1 MKERLRYL
9 TRNEF
14 PLQRIFASQIFQ
26 NIITN
31 YLAVVW
37 MGGLSLALIPLYFK
51 RLGPDQWGVVAI
63 CMAIQGF
70 LGLLDAGLGQIMP
83 RDIARVAGDRG
94 AVARVF
100 RVFSR
105 AYFGLGFI
113 GLVLGQAGVHWLVVR
128 WFNQGQG
135 VADGADLALRL
146 VLVQFFFQFANN
158 AHVGYW
164 NGLQAQK
171 QANFRQCAFGTARHA
186 SALALVYTW
195 RADAIAYLM
204 PFVFISAI
212 EWWSNFRL
220 VRRGLGDFVD
230 GEVSI
235 EELRTLAREAGWL
248 AVGILIGMLVSQID
262 RIVLSRSVDMA
273 SYGRY
278 VIVANLGLAF
288 MQLQYPL
295 MRAFFPRIVQM
306 NVHRGFS
313 SQWKLGLGVF
323 LLCVLPCGFVAVLAP
338 WLLKFWLGDP
348 QIVSE
353 GVAPL
358 RLIIGAVAVNAVY
371 HLIYQHIIAKGQG
384 WLVLLINL
392 IALAIVTPMIIFSV
406 HKYGIAA
413 GGLAWMLGS
422 IIQLGFGML
431 WMLNNR
437 MQQKKNRILVNE

>member
-14 PLQRIFASQIFQ
+14 LLQRIFASQIGQ

-37 MGGLSLALIPLYFK
+37 MGGLSLALIPLYLK

-83 RDIARVAGDRG
+83 RDIARVAGDQG

-105 AYFGLGFI
+105 AYLGLGFI
-113 GLVLGQAGVHWLVVR
+113 GLVLGQAGVHWLVVQ

-158 AHVGYW
+158 AHTGYW
-164 NGLQAQK
+164 NGLQTQK

-186 SALALVYTW
+186 GALTLVYMW
-195 RADAIAYLM
+195 RADAIAYLL
-204 PFVFISAI
+204 PFVLVSAI
-212 EWWSNFRL
+212 EWWSNFRA
-220 VRRGLGDFVD
+220 VRRGLSDLVD

-235 EELRTLAREAGWL
+235 AELRALAREAGLL
-248 AVGILIGMLVSQID
+248 AVGILIGMLISQID
-262 RIVLSRSVDMA
+262 RIVLSRSVDIA

-295 MRAFFPRIVQM
+295 MRAFFPRIVRM
-306 NVHRGFS
+306 DVHRSFS
-313 SQWKLGLGVF
+313 SQWQLGLGVF
-323 LLCVLPCGFVAVLAP
+323 LLCVLPCGLVAVLTP
-338 WLLKFWLGDP
+338 WLLQFWLGDS
-348 QIVSE
+348 QMVSE

-371 HLIYQHIIAKGQG
+371 NLIYQHIIAKGQG
-384 WLVLLINL
+384 RLVLLINL
-392 IALAIVTPMIIFSV
+392 IVLMIVTPMAIFLV
-406 HKYGIAA
+406 RKYGIIA
-413 GGLAWMLGS
+413 GGLTWMLGS
-422 IIQLGFGML
+422 VIQLGFGML

-437 MQQKKNRILVNE
+437 MQHKK